1 MFIIHC
7 LELLPCGVLMVPVTF
22 GVSGEGFDGSDDLGA
37 NDDDDGVWLIC
48 IGWRVIVRLSS
59 IAMTFQSAHDID

>member
-1 MFIIHC
+1 MWCFD
-7 LELLPCGVLMVPVTF
+7 GAGDSGNF

-48 IGWRVIVRLSS
+48 IGWRVIVRLSGDLPVS
-59 IAMTFQSAHDID
+59 P

>member
-1 MFIIHC
+1 MWCFA
-7 LELLPCGVLMVPVTF
+7 GAGDS

-59 IAMTFQSAHDID
+59 IAVTFQSAHDID